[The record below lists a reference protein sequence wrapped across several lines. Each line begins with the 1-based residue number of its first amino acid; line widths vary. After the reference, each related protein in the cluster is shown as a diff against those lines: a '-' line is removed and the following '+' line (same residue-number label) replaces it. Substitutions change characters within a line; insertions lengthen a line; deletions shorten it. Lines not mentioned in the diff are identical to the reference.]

1 MRKVYASSFVPQSY
15 LAEEILLGT
24 ILMVPRIFPHI
35 IQLIQSDFFFLE
47 SNQIIYLSIKSIYHE
62 NKLNPTELINHL
74 IDNRNLNTIGGIN
87 KIVNIM
93 SQSQI
98 FISSTY
104 LNIYLIEIIETIKKH
119 YIKRLLIQYGYNI
132 IELAYRPNICSYSIY
147 NKASNYLSITNDKL
161 PQQNLQNFKDTI
173 GEILLSLKLNK
184 TPHSI
189 NSPANIYVPSGFQEI
204 DKLTNG
210 LPNGDLI
217 IIAGRPSTGKTSLVI
232 NIAIHILKTT
242 QYGIYIFSLEMSR
255 QQIIYKYLSIINQL
269 PIQNIINNEINN
281 NQINYIYTTCQDLL
295 NSLLYINDT
304 PNTSIDYIE
313 YTAKLLM
320 HHSLTLNV
328 LIIDYL
334 QLIHVNTKQ
343 IFNRV
348 QELSYITR
356 KLKILA
362 QYLNIPIIVL
372 SQLNRNIETRINK
385 KPLLSDLRESGCIA
399 YTSSITINIYENSL
413 ISNHNKLVLLENQIG
428 YKVTNKIKGKHCL
441 EYTFEI
447 TTYTKRRIHLTHNHK
462 LLNYY
467 KWYRQSEYLEDD
479 FISLYDLKTKHIL
492 IYKSFIKNLIFNNYS
507 KTYDIQINNH
517 QFFTQDQIIL
527 HNSIEQDADIV
538 IMIHKS
544 NNDNDD
550 RISNSQQA
558 VDLILCKNRNGPI
571 GSCNLLFN
579 TTTTTF
585 NNLNSS
591 IS

>member
-1 MRKVYASSFVPQSY
+1 MRKVYASSFVPQNY

-35 IQLIQSDFFFLE
+35 IPLIQSDFFFLE
-47 SNQIIYLSIKSIYHE
+47 SNQIIYISIKSIYQD

-74 IDNRNLNTIGGIN
+74 IHNRNLNTIGGIN
-87 KIVNIM
+87 KIINIM
-93 SQSQI
+93 LQSQI

-104 LNIYLIEIIETIKKH
+104 INIYLTEIIETIKKH

-132 IELAYRPNICSYSIY
+132 IELAYRPNICSYSVY

-161 PQQNLQNFKDTI
+161 PQQNLQNFKDII
-173 GEILLSLKLNK
+173 GEILLSLKFNK
-184 TPHSI
+184 TANLI
-189 NSPANIYVPSGFQEI
+189 NSPDNTYVPSGFKEI

-210 LPNGDLI
+210 LPNGDLV

-242 QYGIYIFSLEMSR
+242 QHGIYIFSLEMSR

-269 PIQNIINNEINN
+269 PIQNIINNEINK
-281 NQINYIYTTCQDLL
+281 NQIHNIYTTCQDLL

-334 QLIHVNTKQ
+334 QLIHINTKQ

-372 SQLNRNIETRINK
+372 SQLNRNIE
-385 KPLLSDLRESGCIA
+385 D
-399 YTSSITINIYENSL
+399 
-413 ISNHNKLVLLENQIG
+413 
-428 YKVTNKIKGKHCL
+428 
-441 EYTFEI
+441 
-447 TTYTKRRIHLTHNHK
+447 
-462 LLNYY
+462 
-467 KWYRQSEYLEDD
+467 
-479 FISLYDLKTKHIL
+479 
-492 IYKSFIKNLIFNNYS
+492 
-507 KTYDIQINNH
+507 
-517 QFFTQDQIIL
+517 
-527 HNSIEQDADIV
+527 
-538 IMIHKS
+538 
-544 NNDNDD
+544 
-550 RISNSQQA
+550 
-558 VDLILCKNRNGPI
+558 
-571 GSCNLLFN
+571 
-579 TTTTTF
+579 
-585 NNLNSS
+585 
-591 IS
+591 